1 MGSVPTL
8 AIEVATGIALASC
21 AGLRAFLPLF
31 VTGALGRLGWISLSP
46 SFEWLSSWPA
56 LVIFGVAV
64 GTEMLGDKIPI
75 VDHLLDMLQLF
86 VKPAAGA
93 LLAASVL
100 TGLSPLET
108 AVLAIVAGGSTAGIV
123 HAMKAKLRL
132 LSTAATSGLGNPVLS
147 IGEDFASLVG
157 TIGAFLAP
165 LAMVVLIGACFLA
178 LAIAVRRFRRRAAR
192 FGR

>member
-1 MGSVPTL
+1 MRPLALEPDEEPDGNGEKERSRDLEHGAREAYHRDPERVVEWIFSRRWSPRSDRCARYRGRGRGTNAAAAGEARGGTLMGSVPTL

-75 VDHLLDMLQLF
+75 VDHLLD
-86 VKPAAGA
+86 V
-93 LLAASVL
+93 
-100 TGLSPLET
+100 
-108 AVLAIVAGGSTAGIV
+108 
-123 HAMKAKLRL
+123 
-132 LSTAATSGLGNPVLS
+132 
-147 IGEDFASLVG
+147 
-157 TIGAFLAP
+157 
-165 LAMVVLIGACFLA
+165 
-178 LAIAVRRFRRRAAR
+178 
-192 FGR
+192 